1 MTSSS
6 RIFVTLVFLTLVCS
20 IKTNAQD
27 LEVSVDRAELARG
40 ETLTYTIR
48 IYEQRQGMQLDLTP
62 LTEDFDVLGTR
73 TSSQVRSIN
82 GQVESWTDYIVT
94 LFPLTEGELTIPP
107 IEINNLQ
114 TEPILIS
121 VVNEGP
127 RSNQD
132 NDELFLEIEV
142 NKEALYVQ
150 EQLLFTVKL
159 YYTINGIRNP
169 QFTELEMEDTVI
181 QLIGSPNQY
190 EQIIEGVRYGVYEKR
205 YVIFPQR
212 SGPLEIPDI
221 LFRGEVTDG
230 SSNFVF
236 RNLNTRR
243 VTAFIEGITI
253 SVNERPVAAQEFDN
267 WLPVTNL
274 SISEEWSTDLEN
286 LSVGD
291 SITRTIT
298 LTADGLD
305 GAVLPPFSPE
315 TLDGI
320 NVYQDPASIERTYVD
335 GSIVGTRVESSTLVP
350 VIAGTIEIPEIVI
363 PWWDVSGDELK
374 EAVITAKTIQVST
387 IDGEIPSEQA
397 EESIGNLEELL
408 AASPT
413 VDQEMIDAQEEEEF
427 IEVGIYWLNYIIA
440 FICIVVLTSIYRLV
454 LRPNNEEISDYLQNL
469 KNKYKSRISPYNNER
484 VAFRQLKTACKK
496 GDLTKIKGALITW
509 CDHYSRENKLNT
521 IEGILQNPN
530 WSSLHSII
538 INLQNTLYFKDKSAQ
553 NVQIFSSKEL
563 LKEIK
568 NLRDLKRKQ
577 KKITNLAERYSLP
590 PLYRT

>member
-6 RIFVTLVFLTLVCS
+6 RIFVALVFLTLVCS
-20 IKTNAQD
+20 IKINAQD

-253 SVNERPVAAQEFDN
+253 SVNERPVDAQEFDN

-335 GSIVGTRVESSTLVP
+335 GSIVGTPGR
-350 VIAGTIEIPEIVI
+350 
-363 PWWDVSGDELK
+363 
-374 EAVITAKTIQVST
+374 
-387 IDGEIPSEQA
+387 
-397 EESIGNLEELL
+397 
-408 AASPT
+408 
-413 VDQEMIDAQEEEEF
+413 
-427 IEVGIYWLNYIIA
+427 
-440 FICIVVLTSIYRLV
+440 
-454 LRPNNEEISDYLQNL
+454 
-469 KNKYKSRISPYNNER
+469 
-484 VAFRQLKTACKK
+484 
-496 GDLTKIKGALITW
+496 
-509 CDHYSRENKLNT
+509 KLNT
-521 IEGILQNPN
+521 CSCNRRN
-530 WSSLHSII
+530 H
-538 INLQNTLYFKDKSAQ
+538 
-553 NVQIFSSKEL
+553 
-563 LKEIK
+563 
-568 NLRDLKRKQ
+568 
-577 KKITNLAERYSLP
+577 
-590 PLYRT
+590 